1 MAVLL
6 LFSVS
11 SAGAA
16 SLGRLA
22 VLSAIGEP
30 LRAEIELSVSAEEL
44 ETATPR
50 FAPADTY
57 APAGLQYNPA
67 LNGARLAIQYRSNGR
82 RVIDIVTTRPVNEP
96 SIPLLVELEV
106 RGGRI
111 VRGYHVLLGVQND
124 VPAVAVTSAAVAVP
138 NAAVPVAARSAAPRV
153 SAPSRMSAA
162 KPAAPRSARVDSAA
176 FDRELKRLESQLSA
190 GTKSLADMLDRVAVM
205 ERQVAQLQ
213 QDFAAQ
219 RAAAAAPK
227 PVAEKPETKA
237 VVEKSVV
244 DKPPIAE
251 RSGSE
256 PPVSEKTVAGNTVTA
271 APAVQSPA
279 PSAVTTAPTS
289 ATTAEPAAIV
299 PVASAPLMQEVRG
312 QNTTKI
318 DTVPRKSQK
327 SDYMLNEA
335 LLILAGGA
343 LCLLAW
349 LAYWM
354 WGRRTFKTA
363 EESAAPVTES

>member
-6 LFSVS
+6 LLAVS

-44 ETATPR
+44 ETATTR
-50 FAPADTY
+50 LASAEVY
-57 APAGLQYNPA
+57 APAGLQYNTA

-82 RVIDIVTTRPVNEP
+82 RVIDIVTTRPVSEP

-111 VRGYHVLLGVQND
+111 VRAYHVLLGVQND
-124 VPAVAVTSAAVAVP
+124 VPAVVPPPAAVA
-138 NAAVPVAARSAAPRV
+138 AVKSAPPVAAKAVVMRSSV
-153 SAPSRMSAA
+153 SRTAVT
-162 KPAAPRSARVDSAA
+162 KPAAAPATISDNAA

-190 GTKSLADMLDRVAVM
+190 SAKTLADMLERVAVM

-219 RAAAAAPK
+219 RIAAAATQPA
-227 PVAEKPETKA
+227 VEKPETKA
-237 VVEKSVV
+237 AAEKGVVEQTAAV
-244 DKPPIAE
+244 KP
-251 RSGSE
+251 
-256 PPVSEKTVAGNTVTA
+256 VTA
-271 APAVQSPA
+271 APAAQSPA
-279 PSAVTTAPTS
+279 PAVV
-289 ATTAEPAAIV
+289 ATPPVTVKTPEPVAIV
-299 PVASAPLMQEVRG
+299 PVASAPVMQEVRD
-312 QNTTKI
+312 QTTTKI
-318 DTVPRKSQK
+318 DTLPRKSHK

-354 WGRRTFKTA
+354 WGRRTFKAA
-363 EESAAPVTES
+363 EESAEPATAS

>member
-6 LFSVS
+6 LLAVS

-50 FAPADTY
+50 LASSEVY
-57 APAGLQYNPA
+57 APAGLQYNTA

-82 RVIDIVTTRPVNEP
+82 RVIDIVTTRPVSEP

-111 VRGYHVLLGVQND
+111 VRAYHVLLGLQND
-124 VPAVAVTSAAVAVP
+124 VPAVVPPSAVLAAVK
-138 NAAVPVAARSAAPRV
+138 SAAPVGAKAIAARPSV
-153 SAPSRMSAA
+153 SRAAVA
-162 KPAAPRSARVDSAA
+162 KPAAAPAAIGDHVA

-190 GTKSLADMLDRVAVM
+190 SAKTLADMLERVAIM

-219 RAAAAAPK
+219 RAAAAAPQPVSDKPEAK
-227 PVAEKPETKA
+227 PVA
-237 VVEKSVV
+237 
-244 DKPPIAE
+244 DKPAAE
-251 RSGSE
+251 KLIVES
-256 PPVSEKTVAGNTVTA
+256 PA
-271 APAVQSPA
+271 APSQAPAAVDNAPVAAVTPA
-279 PSAVTTAPTS
+279 PV
-289 ATTAEPAAIV
+289 AIV
-299 PVASAPLMQEVRG
+299 PVASAPAMQEVQG
-312 QNTTKI
+312 QNTTRI
-318 DTVPRKSQK
+318 DAVPRQSHKSN
-327 SDYMLNEA
+327 YMLNEA

>member
-6 LFSVS
+6 LLSVS

-57 APAGLQYNPA
+57 APSGLQYNPA

-124 VPAVAVTSAAVAVP
+124 VPAVAVTSAAVAAP
-138 NAAVPVAARSAAPRV
+138 KAAEPVAAKSPAPRV

-162 KPAAPRSARVDSAA
+162 KPAAPRPASVDSAA

-190 GTKSLADMLDRVAVM
+190 GAKALADMLDRVAVM

-213 QDFAAQ
+213 QNFAAQ

-244 DKPPIAE
+244 EKPVAE
-251 RSGSE
+251 RSGIE
-256 PPVSEKTVAGNTVTA
+256 LPVSEKTVAGDTVTA

-279 PSAVTTAPTS
+279 PSAVTTAPAP

-299 PVASAPLMQEVRG
+299 PVVSAPVMQEVRG

-318 DTVPRKSQK
+318 DTVPRKSQT

-354 WGRRTFKTA
+354 WGRRTFKTV
-363 EESAAPVTES
+363 EESAAPAAES

>member
-6 LFSVS
+6 LLTVS

-30 LRAEIELSVSAEEL
+30 LRAEIELSLSAEEL

-50 FAPADTY
+50 FASSDAY
-57 APAGLQYNPA
+57 APAGLQYNAA

-111 VRGYHVLLGVQND
+111 VRAYHVMLGVHGD
-124 VPAVAVTSAAVAVP
+124 VPAVAVSSSATESAKAAAPVAVTATAP
-138 NAAVPVAARSAAPRV
+138 RATAPRV
-153 SAPSRMSAA
+153 SVAKSAVAPVAGI
-162 KPAAPRSARVDSAA
+162 DNAA
-176 FDRELKRLESQLSA
+176 FDRELNRLESQLSA
-190 GTKSLADMLDRVAVM
+190 SAKSLADMLDRVAVM

-213 QDFAAQ
+213 QAFSEQ
-219 RAAAAAPK
+219 RVAVAAPK
-227 PVAEKPETKA
+227 PEAEKTETKS
-237 VVEKSVV
+237 VVEKPTPEKSG
-244 DKPPIAE
+244 AE
-251 RSGSE
+251 NST
-256 PPVSEKTVAGNTVTA
+256 VEKTVNEKSVAVNSMVE
-271 APAVQSPA
+271 APVVQSPA
-279 PSAVTTAPTS
+279 PAVVAAAPVASTPP
-289 ATTAEPAAIV
+289 EPAAIV
-299 PVASAPLMQEVRG
+299 PVASAPVIQEVRG
-312 QNTTKI
+312 QTTTKI
-318 DTVPRKSQK
+318 DSVPRKSHK

-363 EESAAPVTES
+363 EESAEPVTES